1 MTDKPTFDADKT
13 IQLDGVD
20 GVVEL
25 PPESE
30 PPPRMSRATP
40 PPLPASASMPSPS
53 IAPPPPAPKASPAR
67 LVIYAVLAVI
77 VGGGVLV
84 GVMKAIAPKP
94 VVTTAPSAS
103 AAAPAVINMPTVE
116 LDDKK

>member
-1 MTDKPTFDADKT
+1 MSDKPTFDADKT
-13 IQLDGVD
+13 IQLDGLD
-20 GVVEL
+20 SVVEL

-40 PPLPASASMPSPS
+40 PPLPASVSMPSPS
-53 IAPPPPAPKASPAR
+53 IAPPAPPKASPAR
-67 LVIYAVLAVI
+67 LAIYAVVAVL

-84 GVMKAIAPKP
+84 GVMKAIAPKTAP
-94 VVTTAPSAS
+94 VTAAPSAS
-103 AAAPAVINMPTVE
+103 AAPPAVINMPTVE